1 LPKRR
6 LPSQTK
12 SLEEKEKL
20 QTLKKPQSLPKR
32 RLPSQT
38 KNPEEKEELQTSK
51 KLAAPKKTARGH
63 HAGAAV
69 QQPRAPLCQSSRLA
83 GRDLE
88 HPIVIDDDVSG
99 VGVAL
104 A

>member
-1 LPKRR
+1 
-6 LPSQTK
+6 
-12 SLEEKEKL
+12 
-20 QTLKKPQSLPKR
+20 LPKR

-38 KNPEEKEELQTSK
+38 KNPEEKEELQTLK
-51 KLAAPKKTARGH
+51 KPQSFPKRRLPPQTKNSEEKEELQTLKKQAAPKKTARGR
-63 HAGAAV
+63 HAGAAA
-69 QQPRAPLCQSSRLA
+69 QQPRAPLRQLSRLA
-83 GRDLE
+83 GRDPE